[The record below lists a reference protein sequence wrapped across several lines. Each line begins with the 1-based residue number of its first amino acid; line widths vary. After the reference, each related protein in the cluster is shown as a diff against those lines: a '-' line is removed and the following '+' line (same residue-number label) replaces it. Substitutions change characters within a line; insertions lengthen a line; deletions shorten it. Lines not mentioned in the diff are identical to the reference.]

1 MAKFNLNIDFEYNRR
16 NVVNNTFGT
25 LNSKFSN
32 NDCNKAIKRTSS
44 SAMVLCEEN
53 DEIEGFVSSVAS
65 GTLDG
70 LSYGVCVHHASLVR
84 MFVTGQ
90 DLSFGDYVVCGAQT
104 PPSTSNENLN
114 HPLNTYGTTLVKK
127 GAPVNFKWRVIAVD
141 ACNPNLYLIE
151 AV

>member
-1 MAKFNLNIDFEYNRR
+1 MAKFNLSIDSEYNRR

-53 DEIEGFVSSVAS
+53 DEIEGFVDSIEP

-70 LSYGVCVHHASLVR
+70 LSYGACVCYAPLVR

-90 DLSFGDYVVCGAQT
+90 DLSFGDYVVCGAQAE
-104 PPSTSNENLN
+104 PGTSNGKDDFLLN
-114 HPLNTYGTTLVKK
+114 KYGTTVVKK
-127 GAPVNFKWRVIAVD
+127 GSPVNFKWRVIASD
-141 ACNPNLYLIE
+141 ARNPNVYLIE